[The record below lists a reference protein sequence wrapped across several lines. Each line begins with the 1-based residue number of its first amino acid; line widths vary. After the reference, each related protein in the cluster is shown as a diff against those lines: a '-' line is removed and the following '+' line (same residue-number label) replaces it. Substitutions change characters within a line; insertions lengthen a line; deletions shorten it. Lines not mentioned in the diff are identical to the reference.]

1 MSSYSNQNN
10 NNQNMNLNNNYED
23 SQLMK
28 NNTIDY
34 EKDINFKKNDIWFN
48 SNNNKNQNNNK
59 ILNNATEYNPHKVN
73 QLFNKDNNKKY
84 DNNNFNSNTVKI
96 NKNFNNQNNLNTNKI
111 QLNHDNDNGITKMFY
126 ENYEKVNHHKYLRNK
141 SHKPNLSGSYFCSI
155 SQYSQVIDRNE
166 SNIIKN
172 IVEIYY
178 TTFGRSEDEQQN
190 ENKSLSSLISSQ
202 IKNKLGG
209 EWFVFVSK
217 KNDNLYFNISSIN
230 ESDILVIDIGE
241 SIFRIAKTK

>member
-1 MSSYSNQNN
+1 MSSYSNLSN
-10 NNQNMNLNNNYED
+10 NNQNMNFCKNYED
-23 SQLMK
+23 SQYMK
-28 NNTIDY
+28 NDKINCD
-34 EKDINFKKNDIWFN
+34 KDINLKMNEKWFALDNIKNH
-48 SNNNKNQNNNK
+48 NNNK
-59 ILNNATEYNPHKVN
+59 ILNNATEYHHKN
-73 QLFNKDNNKKY
+73 QLSNKDNNKKY
-84 DNNNFNSNTVKI
+84 DNNNFNSNIVKI
-96 NKNFNNQNNLNTNKI
+96 NKNFNNQKNLNTNTT
-111 QLNHDNDNGITKMFY
+111 QLNY
-126 ENYEKVNHHKYLRNK
+126 ENDIGETKVFYKKYEKVNHHKYLINK
-141 SHKPNLSGSYFCSI
+141 SHKPNLSGLYFCSI

>member
-1 MSSYSNQNN
+1 MSSYPNQSN
-10 NNQNMNLNNNYED
+10 NNQNMNFYKNYED
-23 SQLMK
+23 SQYMK
-28 NNTIDY
+28 NDKINCD
-34 EKDINFKKNDIWFN
+34 KDINLKMNEKWFATDN
-48 SNNNKNQNNNK
+48 IKNQNNIK
-59 ILNNATEYNPHKVN
+59 ILNNATEYLHKN
-73 QLFNKDNNKKY
+73 QLSNKDNNKKY
-84 DNNNFNSNTVKI
+84 SNNNFNSNTVKI
-96 NKNFNNQNNLNTNKI
+96 NKNFNNQNNLNTNTT
-111 QLNHDNDNGITKMFY
+111 QLNYDNDNGITKLFY
-126 ENYEKVNHHKYLRNK
+126 EDFKEDKHHNYLINK

-217 KNDNLYFNISSIN
+217 KNDDLYFNISSIN